1 MIDGPE
7 LRVVAADLG
16 WPEVEVVEHKPGG
29 EVGLA
34 ARITLFNTGWAPLA
48 LRCFL

>member
-1 MIDGPE
+1 MIDGPK

-34 ARITLFNTGWAPLA
+34 ARITLFNTGSAPLA